1 MATQRLPRWSRAP
14 VEIKLVCEIAADYV
28 AAVRYHQ
35 DSVDAWAV
43 RPLPPG
49 VVRPAPVAENIPDTT
64 PILQTLK
71 QVVDAVADGQQ
82 RCALLVPDL
91 LARVAIL
98 DIDHWPAKP
107 EEADGLLRWRLKKD
121 LPFDVAQAV
130 LSYQVQ
136 SGRGAYEVVAVACLQ
151 SLLRQYEQCA
161 EVLGQHPGWV
171 TLSTLAAVGCLP
183 SPSAADG
190 APGQLLVK
198 RDQTSL
204 SLAILQGTAVRL
216 FRSLP
221 LTASA
226 SAGGQQAL
234 FEKLYPAVVY
244 FQDQWGEPIREVL
257 LVGFDDVVTSLSQQ
271 FESEIGSPARLFD
284 AGAHVPS
291 RGEGLDHRLAACL
304 GWVQGEAG

>member
-1 MATQRLPRWSRAP
+1 MATQRLQRWSQAP
-14 VEIKLVCEIAADYV
+14 VEIRLVCEIAADYV
-28 AAVRYHQ
+28 AAVRYHG
-35 DSVDAWAV
+35 DTVEGWAV

-49 VVRPAPVAENIPDTT
+49 AVRPAPLTENIPDTT
-64 PILQTLK
+64 PVLQALK
-71 QVVDAVADGQQ
+71 QAVDAVADGQR

-98 DIDHWPAKP
+98 DFDHWPAKP

-161 EVLGQHPGWV
+161 EILGLHPGWV

-183 SPSAADG
+183 SAGTVEG

-198 RDQTSL
+198 RDQNSL
-204 SLAILQGTAVRL
+204 SLAILQGSAIRL

-221 LTASA
+221 LAASA
-226 SAGGQQAL
+226 SGGEQAL
-234 FEKLYPAVVY
+234 FEKIYPAVVY

-257 LVGFDDVVTSLSQQ
+257 LIGFDGVVMPLMQQ
-271 FESEIGSPARLFD
+271 FESEIASPARLFE

-304 GWVQGEAG
+304 GWVQGEAR